1 MVEYTL
7 PAANN
12 KMPELKTEFKDA
24 AEKGAHVQEIINGA
38 TKAM

>member
-24 AEKGAHVQEIINGA
+24 AEKGAHV
-38 TKAM
+38 